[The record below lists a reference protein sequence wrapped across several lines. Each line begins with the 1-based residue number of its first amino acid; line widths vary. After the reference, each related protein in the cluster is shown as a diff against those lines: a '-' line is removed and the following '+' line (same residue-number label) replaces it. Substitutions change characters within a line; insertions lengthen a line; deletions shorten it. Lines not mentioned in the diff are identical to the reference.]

1 MFISSLKNN
10 STYQYLRPGGG
21 TNQDIQEVLWKYENI
36 GILGFM
42 IYGNTLVV
50 KTETVLQI

>member
-10 STYQYLRPGGG
+10 STYQYLSGG
-21 TNQDIQEVLWKYENI
+21 TNQEIQENEYENI
-36 GILGFM
+36 RILGFM
-42 IYGNTLVV
+42 IYGNNLIV